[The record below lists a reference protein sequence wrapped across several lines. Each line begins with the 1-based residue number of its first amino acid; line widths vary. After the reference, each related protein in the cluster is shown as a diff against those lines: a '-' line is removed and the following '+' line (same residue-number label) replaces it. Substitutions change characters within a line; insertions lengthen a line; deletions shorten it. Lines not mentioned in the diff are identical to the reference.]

1 MHAVAVNWEERYL
14 SQIEAGIED
23 LRDRY
28 GELDA
33 KLDRFRT
40 ELKEDIGNLRTEL
53 KQDIGN
59 LRTELKEDI
68 GNLRT
73 ELKEDVAE
81 LGRGQTS
88 LRTELKQDIADL
100 RGDFK
105 SLQRSLLFGFVAVI
119 AVSLLVHFLR

>member
-1 MHAVAVNWEERYL
+1 MVVHAVAVNWEERYL

-40 ELKEDIGNLRTEL
+40 EIKEDIGNLRTEL

-59 LRTELKEDI
+59 LRTELK
-68 GNLRT
+68 
-73 ELKEDVAE
+73 
-81 LGRGQTS
+81 
-88 LRTELKQDIADL
+88 QDIAEL

>member
-1 MHAVAVNWEERYL
+1 MVVHAVAVNWEERYL

-40 ELKEDIGNLRTEL
+40 EIKEDIGNLRTEL
-53 KQDIGN
+53 KQDI
-59 LRTELKEDI
+59 
-68 GNLRT
+68 
-73 ELKEDVAE
+73 AE
-81 LGRGQTS
+81 
-88 LRTELKQDIADL
+88 L